1 MMRGGAAAE
10 GGDGDERIPVSP
22 NGQFF
27 NSSVLSVYILAVFEL
42 ESPVAGGEQREEI
55 LRKEFLPVSTRFS
68 SIMVK
73 DTKGVKHWKP
83 VKVNIKDHI
92 RIPTFPPGLSPE
104 EYEKHLQGYLS
115 EIAIEEMSQNKPL
128 WEVHI
133 FKYCTP
139 SAVNT
144 LVFKLHHAIGDGFS
158 LMTALFSCLRR
169 ADDPS
174 LPLTFPSCNGS
185 SKQNRSKIENGTIWR
200 HLSPLWFTFQ
210 DFGWSLLKSSLL
222 VDPKSPIRS
231 GELGVEFKPVFIS
244 SISLS
249 LEEIREV
256 REELKATVNDVITGT
271 VFYGI
276 QLYMHRMSPGSENL
290 PATALVLLN
299 TRSVS
304 KHLSLEDI
312 RKDGAEASWGN
323 QFGFIHV
330 PLPACKCIKKANPID
345 YVFEAQELIMKK
357 RSSLGVYLT
366 GRFLEM
372 LRRLRG
378 PEAAA
383 EHIHST
389 LRNTSMTI
397 SNIIGPLE
405 KISMGG
411 CPVKSFYF
419 MVTRLPQ
426 SLTISMLSYMGKL
439 RLAVGGEKGFLDSEA
454 MSGCFE
460 EAFAKILDAVRGKRY
475 TPPSSQGDV

>member
-10 GGDGDERIPVSP
+10 GGDGDDRMPVSP

-27 NSSVLSVYILAVFEL
+27 NSSVLSVYILVVFEL
-42 ESPVAGGEQREEI
+42 ESPIDGGEQSEET
-55 LRKEFLPVSTRFS
+55 LRKELLPITSRFS

-73 DTKGVKHWKP
+73 DEKGVKYWKP
-83 VKVNIKDHI
+83 VKVNVKDHM
-92 RIPTFPPGLSPE
+92 RIPTFPPGLSPQ
-104 EYEKHLQGYLS
+104 EYEKHLKGYLS
-115 EIAIEEMSQNKPL
+115 EIAVEEMSQNKPL
-128 WEVHI
+128 WEVHF

-144 LVFKLHHAIGDGFS
+144 LVLKLHHAIGDGFS
-158 LMTALFSCLRR
+158 LMTALFSCVRR

-185 SKQNRSKIENGTIWR
+185 SKQHRSKIENGTIWR
-200 HLSPLWFTFQ
+200 YLSLLWITFQ
-210 DFGWSLLKSSLL
+210 DFGWSLLKSSLI

-231 GELGVEFKPVFIS
+231 GAVGVEFKPVFIS
-244 SISLS
+244 CISLS

-256 REELKATVNDVITGT
+256 RGELKATVNDVITGT

-290 PATALVLLN
+290 RATASVLLN
-299 TRSVS
+299 TRSLS

-312 RKDGAEASWGN
+312 SKDGAEASWGN
-323 QFGFIHV
+323 QFGYIHV

-345 YVFEAQELIMKK
+345 YVLEVQELIRKK
-357 RSSLGVYLT
+357 RSSLSVYLI

-389 LRNTSMTI
+389 LVNTSFCIT
-397 SNIIGPLE
+397 NVIGPLE
-405 KISMGG
+405 KISMAG
-411 CPVKSFYF
+411 CPVKCFYS
-419 MVTRLPQ
+419 MPTHTPQ
-426 SLTISMLSYMGKL
+426 SLTISVLSYLGKV
-439 RLAVGGEKGFLDSEA
+439 RLAVGGEQGFLDSEA
-454 MSGCFE
+454 MTGCFE
-460 EAFAKILDAVRGKRY
+460 EAFAKILDAVRGKR
-475 TPPSSQGDV
+475 